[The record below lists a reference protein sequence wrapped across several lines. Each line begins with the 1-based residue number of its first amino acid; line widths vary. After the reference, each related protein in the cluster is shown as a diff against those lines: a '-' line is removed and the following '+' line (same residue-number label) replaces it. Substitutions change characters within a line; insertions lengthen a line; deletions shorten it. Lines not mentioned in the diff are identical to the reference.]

1 MFYVYI
7 LQSQANGVYYI
18 GQTRTLD
25 ARIHKH
31 NFGQSKS
38 YTRLGRPWMSV
49 YAEEYQTRTEA
60 LKRENYLKRVK
71 NKRFLEKIIK
81 QGP

>member
-1 MFYVYI
+1 MFYAYI

-31 NFGQSKS
+31 NFGQTKS
-38 YTRLGRPWMSV
+38 YTQLGRPWILVHS
-49 YAEEYQTRTEA
+49 EEYQTRAEA